1 MTARVID
8 GKAFAAGVRA
18 RVKDAVAVLKS
29 RHDLAVGLTVV
40 LVGDDPAS
48 QIYVKGKGVAAR
60 EAGLVSNEIRLDA
73 ATSEA
78 ELLRVVDGLNHD
90 RHVHGILVQFPLPS
104 QIRQQAVLEALS
116 PDKDV
121 DGLTPV
127 SAGRLLG
134 GYPGLVPCTPQGC
147 LMLIKDQRQ
156 RLEGLHAVVIGR
168 SLLVGKPVGLLLLQE
183 NCTVTYAHS
192 KTKDLAAL
200 TATADILVA
209 AVGRPEMVR
218 GNWIKS
224 GAIVI
229 DVGMNRLTLANGKSK
244 LVGDVAYTEA
254 AERAAAITPV
264 PGGVGPMT
272 IACLLRNTV
281 LAACLQHG
289 LTPPTEL

>member
-8 GKAFAAGVRA
+8 GKAFASGVRA
-18 RVKDAVAVLKS
+18 RVKEAAATLKA

-40 LVGDDPAS
+40 LVGEDPAS
-48 QIYVKGKGVAAR
+48 KIYVKNKGIAAR
-60 EAGLVSNEIRLDA
+60 EVGLVSNEIRLDA
-73 ATSEA
+73 STSEA
-78 ELLRVVDGLNHD
+78 ELLKVVDGLNRD
-90 RHVHGILVQFPLPS
+90 RNVHGILVQFPVPA

-121 DGLTPV
+121 DGLTPL
-127 SAGRLLG
+127 SAGRLVG
-134 GYPGLVPCTPQGC
+134 GYRGLVPCTPQGC
-147 LMLIKDQRQ
+147 LMLIKDQRP
-156 RLEGLHAVVIGR
+156 RLEGLNAVVIGR

-183 NCTVTYAHS
+183 NCTVTFAHS

-200 TATADILVA
+200 AATADILVA

-218 GNWIKS
+218 GNWVKS

-229 DVGMNRLTLANGKSK
+229 DVGMNRLTLANGQSK
-244 LVGDVAYTEA
+244 LVGDVAYSEA

-281 LAACLQHG
+281 LAACMQNG
-289 LTPPTEL
+289 IEPPTEL